1 MVGAMTA
8 IGPTG
13 RLKPVPPTGPAVAV
27 TEAADRAG
35 ARYWV
40 WGNPDAATTVV
51 AVHGFRGDHHG
62 LLPITNRLDG
72 FRVVTPDLPGFGGSA
87 PFSDRAHDVDAYAE
101 WLTGFCR
108 ETTGDAERL
117 VVIGHSFGSVI
128 SAAAVAGGLTLD
140 ELVLVNPIAAP
151 ALQGPRAV
159 LSKIAVGYYRAG
171 ALLPERLG
179 GPLLTSPLI
188 VRALSEVMATTDD
201 PDLRAWIHDQ
211 HRRYFSSFADRRV
224 VLEAFQAS
232 VSHHV
237 GEYAA
242 RITSP
247 ALLIAGDRDDIV
259 PVPAVQRLAE
269 RIDDSR
275 LLVLA
280 DVGHLIH
287 YERADPA
294 AAAITEFLSR
304 PRRSADDKA

>member
-1 MVGAMTA
+1 MVGAMTVQDR
-8 IGPTG
+8 PD
-13 RLKPVPPTGPAVAV
+13 PAV
-27 TEAADRAG
+27 DRTG
-35 ARYWV
+35 ARYWI
-40 WGNPDAATTVV
+40 WGDPDAAITVV

-62 LLPITNRLDG
+62 LLPITDRLEG
-72 FRVVTPDLPGFGGSA
+72 FRVITPDLPGFGSSA
-87 PFSDRAHDVDAYAE
+87 PFEDRPHDVEAYAA
-101 WLTGFCR
+101 WLTGFCG
-108 ETTGDAERL
+108 EVTGDGGRL
-117 VVIGHSFGSVI
+117 VIIGHSFGSVV
-128 SAAAVAGGLTLD
+128 SSAAVAGGLAPD
-140 ELVLVNPIAAP
+140 ELVLINPIAAP

-188 VRALSEVMATTDD
+188 VRGLSEVMATTDD
-201 PDLRAWIHDQ
+201 PALRAWIHDQ

-237 GEYAA
+237 GEYAD
-242 RITSP
+242 RITVP
-247 ALLIAGDRDDIV
+247 TLLIAGDHDDIV

-269 RIDDSR
+269 RIADSR

-287 YERADPA
+287 YERAAPA

-304 PRRSADDKA
+304 RRGRSADGSA